1 MTSDEVVNDL
11 LGFEG
16 LKIIQRPDMMN
27 FSLDS
32 VLVADFAPLT
42 SKIRHVVDIGTGFA
56 PIPLFLSARNDA
68 IKVTGFEIQEDVAAI
83 ARRNVKLNHLEK
95 RIAIINDDCKHALKH
110 LPPTSVD
117 MVTCNPPFFKYDE
130 TSNVSASIY
139 KKIARHEVSIT
150 VDDIARQS
158 KALLK
163 DKGRLV
169 MVHRANRLDE
179 VLETLHKHAFYVK
192 RLRMVHPRRN
202 EAATMVLIDASNNGG
217 RSMRILPPLYVHE
230 DKSGAYS
237 GETLAIF
244 RRKR

>member
-1 MTSDEVVNDL
+1 MTTDEVVNDL

-42 SKIRHVVDIGTGFA
+42 HKIRHVVDIGTGFA

-68 IKVTGFEIQEDVAAI
+68 LRMTGFEIQKDVADI
-83 ARRNVKLNHLEK
+83 ARRNVKLNHLED
-95 RIAIINDDCKHALKH
+95 RIQIVHDDFHHALKH
-110 LPPTSVD
+110 LAPTSVD
-117 MVTCNPPFFKYDE
+117 MVTCNPPFFKYDPS
-130 TSNVSASIY
+130 SNVSQSHY

-150 VDDIARQS
+150 LESIVKQS

-163 DKGRLV
+163 DKGRFV
-169 MVHRANRLDE
+169 MVHRADRLDE
-179 VLETLHKHAFYVK
+179 ILQTLADHAFYVK
-192 RLRMVHPRRN
+192 RLRMVHPRHN
-202 EAATMVLIDASNNGG
+202 KEASMVLIDASNNGG
-217 RSMRILPPLYVHE
+217 RAMRILPPLYVHDDE
-230 DKSGAYS
+230 NGAYS
-237 GETLAIF
+237 EETLAIF